1 MQKILIIEDDPA
13 TLMGLEDTLKEENFN
28 VSTVMSGKMGF
39 EKALTGEYDL
49 IILDLMLPEKNGID
63 VCKDLRKNEVNTP
76 ILMLTGK
83 KEEIDKVLGLEI
95 GADDYVTKPFSIR
108 ELVARVKAILRRPK
122 EVKSDIDEYSFGD
135 VYLNFKG
142 QEAKK
147 GNHPIELSVMEFR
160 VMKYFI
166 LYEGEVIERDVL
178 LNEVWGYENY
188 PSTRTVDNFILSLRK
203 KIEDDHSNPKHLL
216 TVHGAGY
223 KFVKWWE
230 IHQADFLTLAG

>member
-1 MQKILIIEDDPA
+1 MKKILIIEDDPA
-13 TLMGLEDTLKEENFN
+13 TLTGIGETLKEEHFD
-28 VSTVMSGKMGF
+28 VSTVMSGQMGY
-39 EKALTGEYDL
+39 EKAREGVYDI

-63 VCKDLRKNEVNTP
+63 ICKDLRKDGVSTP

-83 KEEIDKVLGLEI
+83 KEEIDKVIGLEI

-108 ELVARVKAILRRPK
+108 ELVARVKALLRRLQEIRP
-122 EVKSDIDEYSFGD
+122 EVEEYSFGD
-135 VYLNFKG
+135 VYLNFKK

-147 GNHPIELSVMEFR
+147 GNSPMELSVMEFK

-166 LYEGEVIERDVL
+166 QREGEVIERNKL
-178 LNEVWGYENY
+178 LDEVWGYENY
-188 PSTRTVDNFILSLRK
+188 PSTRTVDNFILNLRK

-223 KFVKWWE
+223 KFVK
-230 IHQADFLTLAG
+230 

>member
-1 MQKILIIEDDPA
+1 
-13 TLMGLEDTLKEENFN
+13 
-28 VSTVMSGKMGF
+28 MSGRMGY

-63 VCKDLRKNEVNTP
+63 ICKDLRKNGVNTP

-108 ELVARVKAILRRPK
+108 ELVARVKALLRRPQ
-122 EVKSDIDEYSFGD
+122 EIRPDIEEYYFGN

-147 GNHPIELSVMEFR
+147 RTQPIELSVMEFK

-166 LYEGEVIERDVL
+166 QREGEVIERNKL
-178 LNEVWGYENY
+178 LDEVWGYENY
-188 PSTRTVDNFILSLRK
+188 PSTRTVDNFILNLRK

-216 TVHGAGY
+216 TIHGAGY
-223 KFVKWWE
+223 KFVK
-230 IHQADFLTLAG
+230 